1 MSKSRGKQT
10 ESRQP
15 AITALAAAVLKGD
28 PRAGGRVLSF
38 IESRNP
44 LAKEIMK
51 RLYSRTGDAHIVGI
65 TGAAG
70 SGKSTLI
77 GCLTAELRRRKRK
90 VGVLTV
96 DPSSPFSGGALLG
109 DRIRMRDHF
118 LDKGVFIRS
127 LATRG
132 GQGGLSSCIGEAVQ
146 LLDAMGKDC
155 VLIETIGIGQDQVEV
170 SRIAHTVV
178 VIITPESGDEVQ
190 AMKAGIFEVADLL
203 VVNKAD
209 LSGADELFSQLRNL
223 LGDAGVPILKVS
235 AIHNEGIAALIDGI
249 EAHRARLL
257 ASGNH
262 KQKILEVSRSQLEGL
277 VLDALM
283 AKIKNRMEKPELEH
297 WARQIAERHSD
308 PYTAAEK
315 ILERMGF

>member
-1 MSKSRGKQT
+1 MSKPRRKPT
-10 ESRQP
+10 KSRQP
-15 AITALAAAVLKGD
+15 AVTALAAAVLKGD
-28 PRAGGRVLSF
+28 PRAGGRVLSL
-38 IESRNP
+38 IESGNP
-44 LAKEIMK
+44 LAKEVMK
-51 RLYSRTGDAHIVGI
+51 QLYSRTGGAHIVGI

-77 GCLTAELRRRKRK
+77 GCLTAELRRRKKK

-118 LDKGVFIRS
+118 LDRGVFIRS

-132 GQGGLSSCIGEAVQ
+132 GQGGLSSCIDEAVQ

-190 AMKAGIFEVADLL
+190 AMKAGIFEIADLL

-209 LSGADELFSQLRNL
+209 LSGADELFLQLRNL
-223 LGDAGVPILKVS
+223 PGDVGVPILKVA

-249 EAHRARLL
+249 EAHRAELM
-257 ASGNH
+257 ASGDH

-283 AKIKNRMEKPELEH
+283 AKIKSRMEKPELEH

-315 ILERMGF
+315 ILEKMGF